1 MKKRAVGP
9 KRHFFFFFTPLSVSF
24 FPAEELFNRS
34 SLVF

>member
-9 KRHFFFFFTPLSVSF
+9 KRHFFFLTPLSVSF
-24 FPAEELFNRS
+24 FSAEELFNRS